1 MDDDAPA
8 VRFDAAAG
16 TLYVRL
22 AGGEEVAIAG
32 LGPDVAFWQTADGGA
47 PSGALWLSAE
57 QADVLTKMID
67 YILQRVKISAASQGA
82 LEGLA
87 PQVAQLRDELQ
98 AAAAPPTADA
108 AAYYGDED
116 AGA

>member
-8 VRFDAAAG
+8 VRHDAAAG
-16 TLYVRL
+16 TLHVRL
-22 AGGEEVAIAG
+22 PGGEEITVAG
-32 LGPDVAFWQTADGGA
+32 LGPDVGFWQQGGA

-57 QADVLTKMID
+57 QADVLSKMID
-67 YILQRVKISAASQGA
+67 YILQKVRVSAPSQQA
-82 LEGLA
+82 LQALA

-98 AAAAPPTADA
+98 AAAAPGDA
-108 AAYYGDED
+108 GYYEEDD